1 MNQVHAPYNFPS
13 PRTNYKS
20 QGIGSSLVVKVMS
33 PSKTKPDDSALP
45 PQPINLLK
53 DAIPPAS
60 YEPFY
65 QNYETG
71 VPIAL
76 DMGTSSW
83 KVGVTNSSEP
93 NNVFP
98 SIVSKYRDRKAAKTL
113 TIVGNECFLDAS
125 VKQAAK
131 NPYDGQFVTNWD
143 YVETLLDYSFEH
155 LSVTSNNGKVN
166 NPIILTES
174 VCNPLSQR
182 KQMYE
187 LLFEAYQVPQIAFGI
202 DSLFSYYYN
211 SSGASDGIVVNV
223 GNEQTQV
230 IPVIQGKGI
239 LSQTKRID
247 WGGNSCQTFLA
258 KLLSLKY
265 PYFPSK
271 LTQYHTTNLFKDYCY
286 VAKDYQEE
294 LKHYLD
300 IDFLEH
306 NDILTQYPVD
316 LSAQPEKKKSEE
328 ELARQTQRRREQ
340 GIRLQAQARQKR
352 MEKLI
357 QKQEEWEYYT
367 KFQQDFGS
375 LPNGEWLEKLQ
386 IEGFDDFDDFKKFMT
401 NLEKSLKKVN
411 QDHLDN
417 DADDGNEDP
426 ADPNSAW
433 PLVDIPD
440 DQLTEDQIKEKRKQ
454 RLLKGNFEARAK
466 SKELKRQQ
474 EEAKI
479 QYEKEQQE
487 WRDRDLEDWC
497 STKRIEL
504 AELTNKYFERNK
516 LMEAFKDRK
525 SLAAQERMKN
535 IASLAND
542 ESGSTN
548 AASRKRR
555 RNANA
560 TIDNDPNDN
569 FGANDDDWGIY
580 RDITNANLVEEQ
592 EGTYNSIQSIEEDL
606 LKYDPNFH
614 HEDTLEASR
623 TFDWKN
629 LVLHKFIHGPRPNV
643 TLAMQ
648 SQGLDADQIAN
659 HPDIIQKSHQMH
671 LNIERIR
678 VPEIFFEPHIAGLD
692 QAGITEILSDLLL
705 RRMDGKFAP
714 GGQSYSLIQDVF
726 LTGGTAK
733 LRNFVERVT
742 ADFTSFLP
750 AGAPLK
756 VRLANDPE
764 TDAWRGMQ
772 KWSKTDE
779 AANSY
784 VTQKEYE
791 EYGPEYIKEHGLG
804 NVRL

>member
-1 MNQVHAPYNFPS
+1 
-13 PRTNYKS
+13 
-20 QGIGSSLVVKVMS
+20 MS
-33 PSKTKPDDSALP
+33 PSKTKSEEVELP
-45 PQPINLLK
+45 PQPIHLLK
-53 DAIPPAS
+53 DATPPAN

-65 QNYETG
+65 QNYERG
-71 VPIAL
+71 VPIAI
-76 DMGTSSW
+76 DMGTASW
-83 KVGVTNSSEP
+83 KIGLTNSPDP

-113 TIVGNECFLDAS
+113 TIVGNDCYYDAS

-131 NPYDGQFVTNWD
+131 NPYDGQFVTNWE

-174 VCNPLSQR
+174 VCTPLSQR

-187 LLFEAYQVPQIAFGI
+187 LLFEAYQVPKVAFGI
-202 DSLFSYYYN
+202 DSLFSYYAN
-211 SSGASDGIVVNV
+211 SSGNSDGLVISA
-223 GNEQTQV
+223 GNEQTHI

-239 LSQTKRID
+239 LTQTKRID
-247 WGGNSCQTFLA
+247 WGGNSCQNYLT
-258 KLLSLKY
+258 KLLALKY

-271 LTQYHTTNLFKDYCY
+271 LNQHHTTNLFQDYCY
-286 VAKDYQEE
+286 IAQDYQQE
-294 LKHYLD
+294 LKTYLD
-300 IDFLEH
+300 MDFLEN
-306 NDILTQYPVD
+306 NDILTQFPVD
-316 LSAQPEKKKSEE
+316 FTALQPEKKKTEE
-328 ELARQTQRRREQ
+328 ELARQTQKRREQ
-340 GIRLQAQARQKR
+340 GKRLQEQARIKR
-352 MEKLI
+352 TEKLL
-357 QKQEEWEYYT
+357 QKQEEWDYYT
-367 KFQQDFGS
+367 KFQRDFS
-375 LPNGEWLEKLQ
+375 DLPPKELVEKLK
-386 IEGFDDFDDFKKFMT
+386 IDGFDDLDDFKKYMA
-401 NLEKSLKKVN
+401 NLEKALKKVH
-411 QDHLDN
+411 QDHMDN
-417 DADDGNEDP
+417 DDGEDDN
-426 ADPNSAW
+426 ADPTW
-433 PLVDIPD
+433 PLVDIPN
-440 DQLTEDQIKEKRKQ
+440 DQLTEEQIKEKRKQ
-454 RLLKGNFEARAK
+454 QLHKGNFEAREK

-504 AELTNKYFERNK
+504 AGLTNKYQERIK

-525 SLAAQERMKN
+525 SMAAQERMKN

-542 ESGSTN
+542 ENGSTN

-555 RNANA
+555 RNAGA
-560 TIDNDPNDN
+560 TVDNDPNDN

-580 RDITNANLVEEQ
+580 RDITNVNLEEEQ
-592 EGTYNSIQSIEEDL
+592 EETHQAIREIEEEL
-606 LKYDPNFH
+606 LKHDPNFH
-614 HEDTLEASR
+614 HEDTLEAAQ

-629 LVLHKFIHGPRPNV
+629 LILHKFIHGPRPNIS
-643 TLAMQ
+643 LAMQ
-648 SQGLDADQIAN
+648 SQGLEADEIAN

-678 VPEIFFEPHIAGLD
+678 VPEIFFEPHMAGLD

-705 RRMDGKFAP
+705 RRLDGNFSP
-714 GGQSYSLIQDVF
+714 GGQSYSLVQDVF

-733 LRNFVERVT
+733 LRNFVDRVT
-742 ADFTSFLP
+742 RDFTSFLP
-750 AGAPLK
+750 VGAPLK
-756 VRLANDPE
+756 VRMANDPE

-772 KWSKTDE
+772 KWSNTEE

-784 VTQKEYE
+784 VSQKEYE